1 MKKEIETPEDIKLL
15 VDEFYIKVRK
25 DALLAN
31 VFNTIIRDNWPEHL
45 EKMYGF
51 WQTVLF
57 HEVAYRGNPF
67 AHHVN
72 LPAQE
77 EHFNRWLFLFTETV
91 DEHFRGDKALE
102 AKMRANKIAEMFQFK
117 IKQFHGEL

>member
-91 DEHFRGDKALE
+91 DENFRGDKALE

>member
-57 HEVAYRGNPF
+57 HKVAYRGNPF

>member
-31 VFNTIIRDNWPEHL
+31 VFNTILRDNWLEHL

-91 DEHFRGDKALE
+91 DENFRGDKALE